1 MPDLPEDVE
10 IDIRPEDIEMQVYR
24 SSGAGG
30 QHINKTSSA
39 VRLIHKP
46 TGIVAACQTQRSQ
59 FQNRDYAM
67 RMLKAKLLEIKPNT
81 NIIYI
86 TGHEQ
91 FALESFSTNPS
102 TFLVKPINTER
113 LRNAFEHLRY
123 PVSKITDESIAN
135 EYAGDNLIGRRIA
148 KYRTE
153 RNMTREQLAA
163 QLGVT
168 VSTISRWENGKRIP
182 DIVTFLKL
190 AQVLTVEPGDLMY

>member
-1 MPDLPEDVE
+1 MKV
-10 IDIRPEDIEMQVYR
+10 
-24 SSGAGG
+24 
-30 QHINKTSSA
+30 
-39 VRLIHKP
+39 LIVDDNQL
-46 TGIVAACQTQRSQ
+46 IVAEYLDEVSKRAPEAGCIGTGRASEVEGL
-59 FQNRDYAM
+59 FRENLFDVVLMDIDMPEINGIELA
-67 RMLKAKLLEIKPNT
+67 AKLLEIKPNT

-91 FALESFSTNPS
+91 FALERFSTNPS

-153 RNMTREQLAA
+153 KNMTREQLAA

>member
-1 MPDLPEDVE
+1 MKVLVVDDNQLIVDDYLDEVSKIAPDAECIGTSRASEVEGLFRENLFDVVLMDIDMPE
-10 IDIRPEDIEMQVYR
+10 INGIEL
-24 SSGAGG
+24 A
-30 QHINKTSSA
+30 
-39 VRLIHKP
+39 
-46 TGIVAACQTQRSQ
+46 
-59 FQNRDYAM
+59 
-67 RMLKAKLLEIKPNT
+67 AKLLEIKPNT